1 MVNRFGYIITENL
14 GKQVKKNLY
23 ENNTEDDDA
32 LSYFISK
39 SDYTDKE
46 YYDIVNGQLGL
57 PDYDLVFN
65 NLGIVNDGFLIYL
78 QIILVKLHENIRIS
92 DLVTL
97 QKFLW
102 MMHKQLIQWMK

>member
-1 MVNRFGYIITENL
+1 MVICIVVRVFIWLIVL
-14 GKQVKKNLY
+14 LY
-23 ENNTEDDDA
+23 HYRKPWETGEEEFMYETIQKMMM

-57 PDYDLVFN
+57 PDYDSVFN

-78 QIILVKLHENIRIS
+78 QIILV
-92 DLVTL
+92 
-97 QKFLW
+97 
-102 MMHKQLIQWMK
+102 